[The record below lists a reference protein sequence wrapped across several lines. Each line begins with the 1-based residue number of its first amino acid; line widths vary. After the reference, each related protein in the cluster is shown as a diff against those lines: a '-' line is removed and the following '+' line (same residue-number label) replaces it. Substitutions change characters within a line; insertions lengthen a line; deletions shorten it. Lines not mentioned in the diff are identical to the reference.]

1 VHIPGGWSVL
11 SQEWCVSVRAAHHLL
26 LSWPTEFL
34 QGILTFQ
41 DMKSANKRRPP
52 CYWHTQ
58 KVFSSSAIFQQI
70 FNQFSIRFLLSD
82 VKKAI
87 CHYLLSNQLMHSFF
101 PTTGHS
107 VLAAKL
113 YIPNLRLIYL
123 SSIQIYRVAFLLQNK
138 MFKKIFCI
146 YCPVKGCAVLY
157 SWGDI
162 YFFSS
167 KKKTYLTIGQKK
179 TLKSVSWIEQLF

>member
-1 VHIPGGWSVL
+1 MHIPDGRSVF
-11 SQEWCVSVRAAHHLL
+11 SQECRVSVRAAHHLPI
-26 LSWPTEFL
+26 SWPTEFL

-87 CHYLLSNQLMHSFF
+87 CLYLLSNQLMHSFS

-113 YIPNLRLIYL
+113 YIPNLRLIYF
-123 SSIQIYRVAFLLQNK
+123 SSIQ
-138 MFKKIFCI
+138 KILRRSIFI
-146 YCPVKGCAVLY
+146 A
-157 SWGDI
+157 I
-162 YFFSS
+162 
-167 KKKTYLTIGQKK
+167 
-179 TLKSVSWIEQLF
+179 

>member
-1 VHIPGGWSVL
+1 MRDDRVFILFALRMLYPFFLRGPLSIVDTLEKKTASVF
-11 SQEWCVSVRAAHHLL
+11 SQECRVSVRAAHHLPI
-26 LSWPTEFL
+26 SWPTEFL

-52 CYWHTQ
+52 YYWHTQ

-87 CHYLLSNQLMHSFF
+87 CLYLLSNQLMHSFS

-113 YIPNLRLIYL
+113 YIPNLRLIYF
-123 SSIQIYRVAFLLQNK
+123 SSIQ
-138 MFKKIFCI
+138 KILRRSIFI
-146 YCPVKGCAVLY
+146 A
-157 SWGDI
+157 I
-162 YFFSS
+162 
-167 KKKTYLTIGQKK
+167 
-179 TLKSVSWIEQLF
+179 